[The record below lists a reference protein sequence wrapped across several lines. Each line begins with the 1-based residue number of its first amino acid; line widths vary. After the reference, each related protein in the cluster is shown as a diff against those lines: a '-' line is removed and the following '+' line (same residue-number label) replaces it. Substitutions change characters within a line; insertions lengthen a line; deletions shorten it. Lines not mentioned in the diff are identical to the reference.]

1 MVIVSTRDFR
11 TNQTKYLNLAKAGE
25 HVVLKSRAGNFRIY
39 PENSDE
45 GAIQAPRDL
54 MVELKNTLSE
64 VKEAIAGKR
73 VLQSA
78 ESLLDEL

>member
-39 PENSDE
+39 PEDSNE

-54 MVELKNTLSE
+54 MVELKKALSE